1 MARFKHT
8 QLCFGTTRSLY
19 FMVILLSFIKLMLV
33 LIPGKQP
40 LMIIA
45 MINVSV
51 TK

>member
-8 QLCFGTTRSLY
+8 QLYFGPTRSLY
-19 FMVILLSFIKLMLV
+19 SMVILLSFIKLTLI

-45 MINVSV
+45 VINVSV